1 MKLRT
6 VALWAGL
13 GMFAT
18 SAGALAIPLRDSKTA
33 APDPGDL
40 HPEPPKH
47 GDQAHFSAGDTLTV
61 DARLGHESLSAGS
74 ADETFLLATVAGA
87 DAATVAAPPLHLGI
101 VVDRSGSM
109 KGARIAN
116 AIAAAVG
123 TVERMRDGDMV
134 TVVSFDTQAQI
145 VVPPTVATA
154 STRAGIEN
162 AIRTIRLGGDTCISC
177 GLEAAMGQLMQ
188 TSTFGTAGRDHVTR
202 MMLLSDGATN
212 HGITDVPG
220 LRALAGR
227 MRDRG
232 CSISTVGVDVD
243 FDEKVMG
250 AIAAES
256 NGRHYFVANP
266 SDLPSVFS
274 QEFDSLLA
282 SVAKDSELTVDL
294 APGVEV
300 EQVFDRSFR
309 RDGSKVVVPFGT
321 FSAKQE
327 KTVLMKLRVPTGKD
341 GALPIANVK
350 LAYADL
356 VKRTPGHCEGDL
368 SLLVT
373 NDASAQ
379 TEIDPFVAAR
389 VERSRTAQTLTD
401 ANKLFEQGRIVE
413 AQDKLAKQEA
423 ELRATGSAARASAK
437 AARRPSGLASSAN
450 SLDRDF
456 ERQIAAVA
464 AAESNFGGAAAS
476 AAPAT
481 TTRGPADISVGT
493 GSNAAPGRGAAGGAV
508 AAAPPAQ
515 AAPRPVAPTSR
526 EGKAQ
531 VRSNQETANSFGL

>member
-18 SAGALAIPLRDSKTA
+18 SAGALAIPLKDPKSASPGPADLHEDPAK
-33 APDPGDL
+33 PGD
-40 HPEPPKH
+40 PSRF
-47 GDQAHFSAGDTLTV
+47 ASGDTLAV
-61 DARLGHESLSAGS
+61 DARLGNATLTPGGP
-74 ADETFLLATVAGA
+74 DETFLFASLTGA
-87 DAATVAAPPLHLGI
+87 DASTLAAPPLHLA
-101 VVDRSGSM
+101 VVIDRSGSM
-109 KGARIAN
+109 KGDRIAN

-123 TVERMRDGDMV
+123 TIERMRDGDTV
-134 TVVSFDTQAQI
+134 TVVSFDTQAQV
-145 VVPPTVATA
+145 VVPPTAA
-154 STRAGIEN
+154 SAGTRPAMET
-162 AIRTIRLGGDTCISC
+162 AIRSIRLGGDTCISC
-177 GLEAAMGQLMQ
+177 GLEAAMTQLNQ
-188 TSTFGTAGRDHVTR
+188 VAGVGDHVTR

-212 HGITDVPG
+212 HGVTDLAG
-220 LRALAGR
+220 LRGLAGR

-232 CSISTVGVDVD
+232 CSISTVGVDLD

-309 RDGSKVVVPFGT
+309 RDGDRLVIPFGT

-327 KTVLMKLRVPTGKD
+327 KTVLIKLRVPTAKD
-341 GALPIANVK
+341 GALPVANVK
-350 LAYADL
+350 LAYEDL
-356 VKRTPGHCEGDL
+356 VKRAKGRSEGDL

-373 NDASAQ
+373 NDAAAQ
-379 TEIDPFVAAR
+379 KELDPFVAAR
-389 VERSRTAQTLTD
+389 VERSRTAATLTE
-401 ANKLFEQGRIVE
+401 ANKLFEQGRVGE

-423 ELRATGSAARASAK
+423 ELRKTGVAARAHAK
-437 AARRPSGLASSAN
+437 LRPLFLGGGAS
-450 SLDRDF
+450 RDDLGGDF
-456 ERQIAAVA
+456 DQQIAAVT
-464 AAESNFGGAAAS
+464 AAESTFGAPAAS
-476 AAPAT
+476 APPAAK
-481 TTRGPADISVGT
+481 ADGSLGA
-493 GSNAAPGRGAAGGAV
+493 SNAVPGGGGRGAGAV
-508 AAAPPAQ
+508 AAAPAQ

-526 EGKAQ
+526 EGKTQ
-531 VRSNQETANSFGL
+531 VRSNQEAANAFGL